1 MEVGFKTDRGRVRSN
16 NEDACYVMPRDK
28 VFVVA
33 DGVGG
38 SKSGEIAS
46 RTCVNGIV
54 GYVRD
59 HPLSEMKTQHDIREY
74 FNRCIKDVNFTVLES
89 SQRYEENRGMATTVV
104 VSYVHNN
111 MLHIVN
117 VGDSRCYVYR
127 QGELTQITEDHTYVN
142 SLVKAGVITRKQAR
156 KHENKNMI
164 TRAIGAEYRVE
175 ADQFVTPVSKGDIVL
190 MCTDGLYDELSS
202 EEISAKLGEEISMS
216 DMCCDLIDMAN
227 EHGGNDNITV
237 ICLKVTEDDADE

>member
-1 MEVGFKTDRGRVRSN
+1 MKKLLAALICFIAAVLIVFFFPGFGGVSSSRQL
-16 NEDACYVMPRDK
+16 NET
-28 VFVVA
+28 
-33 DGVGG
+33 
-38 SKSGEIAS
+38 GEIGLFDQQPL
-46 RTCVNGIV
+46 RIV
-54 GYVRD
+54 QSPVTI
-59 HPLSEMKTQHDIREY
+59 HPI
-74 FNRCIKDVNFTVLES
+74 
-89 SQRYEENRGMATTVV
+89 
-104 VSYVHNN
+104 
-111 MLHIVN
+111 
-117 VGDSRCYVYR
+117 YR